1 MLVATDIAARGLD
14 IDQLPQVV
22 NFELPNVPEDYVH
35 RIGRTGRAGATGAAV
50 SLVDNS
56 EIKLLRDIERLIKD
70 HRPQAGRRLNP
81 PATTAA
87 SFERQERDE
96 DSRQPRGGQRN
107 GRGGDRGGDRGDRG
121 GNGGGRGQQRPA
133 GAPRALGQPRPRPGP
148 RRRRRPPRAMASASR
163 PTVRPTPAA
172 TKAARSNRR
181 TTAVPRAP
189 RARRATA
196 AVPAARRGRAAK
208 QVISADSPH
217 QTATHGPARI
227 MPLSTWLTFFLASW
241 AISFSPGAGAISA
254 MSSGL
259 KYGFARGYWNTA
271 GLIMG
276 ILFQFV
282 VVAVGLGAVL
292 ATSEMAFNVV
302 KYLGVAYLIY
312 LGVRQIRTDAAP
324 VAVDAGDP
332 RQASIRELVM
342 RGFLI
347 NTMNPKGT
355 VFLLAVVPQFVD
367 PALPMVAQYAALAGT
382 LAFTDLV
389 AMGVYTL
396 LAARVLRLLRDAK
409 HIRWMNRTF
418 GSLFILAGV
427 FLASFRRHS

>member
-1 MLVATDIAARGLD
+1 
-14 IDQLPQVV
+14 
-22 NFELPNVPEDYVH
+22 
-35 RIGRTGRAGATGAAV
+35 
-50 SLVDNS
+50 
-56 EIKLLRDIERLIKD
+56 
-70 HRPQAGRRLNP
+70 
-81 PATTAA
+81 
-87 SFERQERDE
+87 
-96 DSRQPRGGQRN
+96 
-107 GRGGDRGGDRGDRG
+107 
-121 GNGGGRGQQRPA
+121 
-133 GAPRALGQPRPRPGP
+133 
-148 RRRRRPPRAMASASR
+148 
-163 PTVRPTPAA
+163 
-172 TKAARSNRR
+172 
-181 TTAVPRAP
+181 
-189 RARRATA
+189 
-196 AVPAARRGRAAK
+196 
-208 QVISADSPH
+208 
-217 QTATHGPARI
+217 

-396 LAARVLRLLRDAK
+396 LAARVLRCCATPHPLDEPDLRVAV
-409 HIRWMNRTF
+409 HPGRRVPRLVPPPFLNPTER
-418 GSLFILAGV
+418 GSPP
-427 FLASFRRHS
+427 FRREPRALRSRTAPDLKHGARIFHRS

>member
-1 MLVATDIAARGLD
+1 
-14 IDQLPQVV
+14 
-22 NFELPNVPEDYVH
+22 
-35 RIGRTGRAGATGAAV
+35 
-50 SLVDNS
+50 
-56 EIKLLRDIERLIKD
+56 
-70 HRPQAGRRLNP
+70 
-81 PATTAA
+81 
-87 SFERQERDE
+87 
-96 DSRQPRGGQRN
+96 
-107 GRGGDRGGDRGDRG
+107 
-121 GNGGGRGQQRPA
+121 
-133 GAPRALGQPRPRPGP
+133 
-148 RRRRRPPRAMASASR
+148 
-163 PTVRPTPAA
+163 
-172 TKAARSNRR
+172 
-181 TTAVPRAP
+181 
-189 RARRATA
+189 
-196 AVPAARRGRAAK
+196 
-208 QVISADSPH
+208 
-217 QTATHGPARI
+217 
-227 MPLSTWLTFFLASW
+227 LTFFLASW

-312 LGVRQIRTDAAP
+312 LGIRQIRTDAAP

-332 RQASIRELVM
+332 KQASIRELVM

-367 PALPMVAQYAALAGT
+367 PALALTPQYAALAGT

-396 LAARVLRLLRDAK
+396 LAARVLRMLRDAK